1 MSTAYLQPSSEKLV
15 EVWQLPLKGE
25 MLPWHIFSNL
35 SRPWHRLIDM
45 PRAIWKGA
53 INFGLVTIPVGL
65 YTATD
70 NKTPKF
76 KQLRKTDHSP
86 IKYKRVAE
94 ADGAEVVW
102 DDIVKGYEFEKDRYV
117 VFTDEELSAANPEG
131 NKLVDVIQF
140 VDESE
145 IDPRMYKSS
154 YFLAPEK
161 TGIKAYRILQ
171 EALAAKGRVGIAK
184 VSIREKQQLATLRA
198 NDGVIIMETM
208 FWPDELRSAEFEE
221 LEAEIEIRPEEV
233 EMAATIID
241 NLTRPFDED
250 DYRDRTRETI
260 EELAA
265 KKIAGEEI
273 IAPTSPE
280 PTKVIDLLE
289 ALKASVEATK
299 EKQVKAG

>member
-1 MSTAYLQPSSEKLV
+1 MK
-15 EVWQLPLKGE
+15 
-25 MLPWHIFSNL
+25 IL
-35 SRPWHRLIDM
+35 SRMTLKVIHM

-53 INFGLVTIPVGL
+53 INFGLVTIPVGM

-86 IKYKRVAE
+86 IRYKRVAE
-94 ADGAEVVW
+94 ADGEEVPW
-102 DDIVKGYEFEKDRYV
+102 DDIVKGYEFEKDRFV
-117 VFTDEELSAANPEG
+117 VFTDEELTAATADG

-145 IDPRMYKSS
+145 IDPMMYQKA
-154 YFLAPEK
+154 YYLAPEK
-161 TGIKAYRILQ
+161 TGVKAYRILK
-171 EALAAKGRVGIAK
+171 EALAEKGRVGIAK

-198 NDGVIIMETM
+198 KDDMIVMETM
-208 FWPDELRSAEFEE
+208 FWPDEIRAAEFEE
-221 LEAEIEIRPEEV
+221 LEDEVEIRTEEV

-241 NLTRPFDED
+241 NLTRPFDGSEYVD
-250 DYRDRTRETI
+250 TTREAV

-265 KKIAGEEI
+265 KKVAGEEI
-273 IAPTSPE
+273 VAPASPE
-280 PTKVIDLLE
+280 PTKVVDLLE

-299 EKQVKAG
+299 EKQAKAG

>member
-1 MSTAYLQPSSEKLV
+1 
-15 EVWQLPLKGE
+15 
-25 MLPWHIFSNL
+25 
-35 SRPWHRLIDM
+35 M

-53 INFGLVTIPVGL
+53 INFGLVTIPVGM

-76 KQLRKTDHSP
+76 KQLRSTDHSP
-86 IKYKRVAE
+86 IRYKRVAE
-94 ADGAEVVW
+94 ADGQEVVW

-117 VFTDEELSAANPEG
+117 VFTDEELAAAHPDS
-131 NKLVDVIQF
+131 NKLVDVVQF

-145 IDPRMYKSS
+145 IDPMMYKSS

-161 TGIKAYRILQ
+161 TGVKAYRILE
-171 EALAAKGRVGIAK
+171 EALETQGRVGIAK

-198 NDGVIIMETM
+198 RDGMIVMETM
-208 FWPDELRSAEFEE
+208 FWPDEVREAAFEE
-221 LEAEIEIRPEEV
+221 MEGEVEIRPEEV

-241 NLTRPFDED
+241 NLTRPFEADEYKD
-250 DYRDRTRETI
+250 TTREAI

-265 KKIAGEEI
+265 KKVAGEEI
-273 IAPTSPE
+273 VAPASPE
-280 PTKVIDLLE
+280 PTKVVDLLE

-299 EKQVKAG
+299 EKQAKAG